1 MKRPSS
7 GQRQKPIE
15 ICLFCEGELT
25 VSEITKIL
33 VPITFS
39 EFSKELIDYAVGI
52 ARPLGAEVIF
62 INVIDERDLRAVQTI
77 TSFGYE
83 VDETHYIQEI
93 EKHRIGILEAHL
105 NRIDYPDEKMRF
117 VFKKGR
123 PAAVLLKFAI
133 EEGVELI
140 IMEVKGKSEILHALS
155 GSIAEKMFRYSPVPV
170 LSYRRKEIAD
180 KLLKRIKM

>member
-7 GQRQKPIE
+7 RQRQKHIKKR
-15 ICLFCEGELT
+15 LLCEGEIT
-25 VSEITKIL
+25 VSDIKKVL

-52 ARPLGAEVIF
+52 ARPLSAEVIF

-123 PAAVLLKFAI
+123 PAAVLLKFAM
-133 EEGVELI
+133 EEKVDLI